1 MSLALRSNLSSPSL
15 SFPVLPVPRFLP
27 LQLLSPYHTPFHTPL
42 LYLCLSRCSF
52 LALLSLSPSHRI
64 RSQAWRGGWERKRER
79 EPESALSASLLDG
92 VVSRESSRVT
102 VVTGGVTSLHRRLLC
117 HQLQSWA
124 RFSQTWLELCAQHV
138 CVCVCAA
145 CDQDTTAFSI
155 YSSASEVRLCCK
167 GGVDRNSVLY
177 FLKCVFFIE
186 IDEERSWYHMT

>member
-1 MSLALRSNLSSPSL
+1 MSLALRSNLSAPSL

-52 LALLSLSPSHRI
+52 LALLSYKPFT
-64 RSQAWRGGWERKRER
+64 QDQVAGVKGGLREKERER

-117 HQLQSWA
+117 HQLQS
-124 RFSQTWLELCAQHV
+124 
-138 CVCVCAA
+138 
-145 CDQDTTAFSI
+145 
-155 YSSASEVRLCCK
+155 
-167 GGVDRNSVLY
+167 
-177 FLKCVFFIE
+177 
-186 IDEERSWYHMT
+186 